1 MSRVKTTRSVLLV
14 EDDELLLAN
23 LTFFFRNA
31 GFSVSVAG
39 DGLDGM
45 DALHASV
52 PDLIVTD
59 ISMPRMN
66 GLAFIQHARFFAP
79 SVPIIISSAFS
90 DREKYRAALQLGVQ
104 DFFEK
109 PWDIDQ
115 LIARAV
121 ELVESDPAVDRNRPR
136 SIRQVLEECWRI
148 EGYADSA
155 DALIRVTIPEAFS
168 STEGFMDWALSCLQG
183 CVVEGSPVQ
192 FGAAGELITL
202 LKDDPAGS
210 GEMGVVERVNRV
222 VEELRASISEFV
234 GQPVGMLRYLAIDGD
249 ALRAHAHAHGVEK
262 VSSLVELLNQRDQ
275 SRVATDSEIY
285 LDLAKAEDEFLLP
298 SRLAQA
304 LAETPNQLSLYW
316 QPKIRLIDGVMVG
329 AEALARWEPS
339 PGEFVRPDLF
349 VRAAKEWGVIRSL
362 SVLLW
367 GRAME
372 SAQLILDLLPEGGR
386 LSLNVEPSEI
396 IEGAVLA
403 DLLPLVQRAGLSP
416 SSFILEVTET
426 ESVAAESPV
435 AFAQELKKITE
446 AGFGLSIDDFSQGAS
461 AIQQVIDWPIDELKI
476 DRAMTNRLDSREV
489 QIAFMASTGMA
500 NALGV
505 PVVAEGVEE
514 EGQIDQLR
522 DLGVQVGQGYFW
534 SKPRPAEE
542 ICKWCAERSQ

>member
-1 MSRVKTTRSVLLV
+1 M
-14 EDDELLLAN
+14 
-23 LTFFFRNA
+23 
-31 GFSVSVAG
+31 
-39 DGLDGM
+39 
-45 DALHASV
+45 
-52 PDLIVTD
+52 
-59 ISMPRMN
+59 
-66 GLAFIQHARFFAP
+66 
-79 SVPIIISSAFS
+79 
-90 DREKYRAALQLGVQ
+90 
-104 DFFEK
+104 
-109 PWDIDQ
+109 
-115 LIARAV
+115 
-121 ELVESDPAVDRNRPR
+121 
-136 SIRQVLEECWRI
+136 
-148 EGYADSA
+148 
-155 DALIRVTIPEAFS
+155 
-168 STEGFMDWALSCLQG
+168 
-183 CVVEGSPVQ
+183 
-192 FGAAGELITL
+192 
-202 LKDDPAGS
+202 
-210 GEMGVVERVNRV
+210 
-222 VEELRASISEFV
+222 
-234 GQPVGMLRYLAIDGD
+234 
-249 ALRAHAHAHGVEK
+249 
-262 VSSLVELLNQRDQ
+262 
-275 SRVATDSEIY
+275 
-285 LDLAKAEDEFLLP
+285 
-298 SRLAQA
+298 
-304 LAETPNQLSLYW
+304 
-316 QPKIRLIDGVMVG
+316 
-329 AEALARWEPS
+329 
-339 PGEFVRPDLF
+339 
-349 VRAAKEWGVIRSL
+349 
-362 SVLLW
+362 LLW